1 MASWEDMSNTA
12 TNWLQPL
19 TSGQWDAPMALGGAG
34 LSLAGNIGS
43 IFEYLNQQKQYKDY
57 QAKAN
62 APVNWQQFY
71 QPMTA
76 DYQRVMRNAI
86 MAEAASRGLPADSG
100 YSTGIM
106 ADSLAAKNNELMT
119 KAMELGNQAKSTQLQ
134 GLSTGFAQ
142 RPSYAAALGSLGK
155 FMDPLVAYRKQ
166 AAALAARKSLEGQY
180 GPQTGQAVNNFYNPN
195 TDVSPLSPGGASWQE
210 RMPQGPNTF
219 YDPEVATWGRQ

>member
-1 MASWEDMSNTA
+1 MASWDEMSNTA
-12 TNWLQPL
+12 TEWLKPL
-19 TSGQWDAPMALGGAG
+19 SEGNWDAPMALAG
-34 LSLAGNIGS
+34 SGLGLAGNIGS

-71 QPMTA
+71 TPMST

-100 YSTGIM
+100 YATGIM
-106 ADSLAAKNNELMT
+106 ADSVAAKNNDLMT

-142 RPSYAAALGSLGK
+142 RPSYATVLASLGK
-155 FMDPLVAYRKQ
+155 FMDPLAAYRKQ
-166 AAALAARKSLEGQY
+166 QAALVARKNLEDKYAPQ
-180 GPQTGQAVNNFYNPN
+180 QTGQAV
-195 TDVSPLSPGGASWQE
+195 S
-210 RMPQGPNTF
+210 TF
-219 YDPEVATWGRQ
+219 YDPVGVGGVSPSATWNERMPTGPADFYNYDAAS